1 MAKNQAI
8 VIGINQYEFL
18 QPLKYAKRD
27 AEVMRDFLLKDAGFE
42 RVFFF
47 TDDSE
52 SISGK
57 STKPFRANLL
67 RVMRNLFEYPFM
79 GAGDNFWFF
88 FSGHGIPYANKDY
101 LIPIDGD
108 PEDIE
113 HTGISTR
120 DISDSLRRCGADNVV
135 MILDACRSE
144 GKKSGLGIGQQTRKE
159 AKRTGIISIF
169 SCSPN
174 QYSYEI
180 DTLQQ
185 GVFTSALL
193 EGLGMRGRCATVE
206 RLNQYLEYRVP
217 ELLQNRSQNQTPYV
231 IAEPINRSHLILMPQ
246 YASLAEV
253 AVLKNDAYQAEVNSK
268 LDLAE
273 QLWIR
278 VLGAA
283 SGYDMESVE
292 AIQRIGIAKLAG
304 KAKIS
309 KNDVEEEVG
318 KKSATETVSQT
329 DETQQKDQSPT
340 SQPERN
346 PIRGDDLRLDLKL
359 DFREAVFGGEKQI
372 KIPHFEVCEACKGQG
387 FKEQGT
393 IPFWKGIGLE
403 LHKSGECSV
412 CKGEGRV
419 QERKRLMITIPPG
432 VDNGVR
438 LRVSGEGD
446 AGRNGGATGDL
457 YVYLFVD
464 EDNELKR
471 NNLDILS
478 TLEITKPQADTGCE
492 MRICTLDGYVNLK
505 IPRRTKNGA
514 TLRLKNRGVP
524 KLGNPVARGNH
535 LVKILVKDI

>member
-8 VIGINQYEFL
+8 VIGINQYHFL

-27 AEVMRDFLLKDAGFE
+27 AEAMQDFLLKYAGFE
-42 RVFFF
+42 RIFFF

-52 SISGK
+52 SIGGK

-67 RVMRNLFEYPFM
+67 RVMRQLFEYPFM
-79 GAGDNFWFF
+79 GKGDNFWFF

-101 LIPIDGD
+101 LMPIDGD

-113 HTGISTR
+113 NTGIATR
-120 DISDSLRRCGADNVV
+120 DISDRLRRCGADNVV

-144 GKKSGLGIGQQTRKE
+144 GKKSGLGIGQQTEKE
-159 AKRTGIISIF
+159 AKRTGVISFF

-185 GVFTSALL
+185 GVFTTALL
-193 EGLGMRGRCATVE
+193 EGLGVRGRCATVE

-217 ELLQNRSQNQTPYV
+217 ELLQNRSLHQTPYV

-253 AVLKNDAYQAEVNSK
+253 AVLKNDAYQAEVNRK

-278 VLGAA
+278 VLAAA
-283 SGYDMESVE
+283 SGYDMEAIE
-292 AIQRIGIAKLAG
+292 AIQRIGIAKLQVRQAQPNEIPKSDFEG
-304 KAKIS
+304 
-309 KNDVEEEVG
+309 EVG
-318 KKSATETVSQT
+318 KKSATDTASQT
-329 DETQQKDQSPT
+329 NETQQQTQSPS
-340 SQPERN
+340 SQPEIQ
-346 PIRGDDLRLDLKL
+346 PVRGEDLRLDLKL
-359 DFREAVFGGEKQI
+359 SLQEAALGGDKKIKVPQWEVCDACKKPEFKKNWLGKCSKCGGEGYLT
-372 KIPHFEVCEACKGQG
+372 E
-387 FKEQGT
+387 T
-393 IPFWKGIGLE
+393 
-403 LHKSGECSV
+403 
-412 CKGEGRV
+412 
-419 QERKRLMITIPPG
+419 RKLKVTIPPG
-432 VDNGVR
+432 VNNEVR

-446 AGRNGGATGDL
+446 AGRNGGDRGDL
-457 YVYLFVD
+457 YIYLFVD
-464 EDNELKR
+464 EDKELKR
-471 NNLDILS
+471 DNLNILS
-478 TLEITKPQADTGCE
+478 TLKITESQAAAGCKIKI
-492 MRICTLDGYVNLK
+492 RTLDGYVDLK
-505 IPRRTKNGA
+505 IPQGTRNGA

-524 KLGNPVARGNH
+524 QIENPDTRGNH